1 MIMLTTI
8 LMAKV
13 NEVIIAKTKKMIRRR
28 IILMHN
34 IHITLMIASKNARK
48 ISSIKRWRRPSLELP
63 RLLGMMI
70 YRLPRTGVLIRYSN
84 RLEPSCTWGNFLFS
98 FSKPDVMWKENH
110 EDLHQV
116 KLLHAIHVLLILCTY
131 WLSGKARRENIW
143 LEVRT
148 YGPSAARSVLP
159 DRGQIFSSLV
169 RPNSVNKHFII
180 WPCVFEFFWQS
191 EPASISTLF

>member
-8 LMAKV
+8 LMAKM
-13 NEVIIAKTKKMIRRR
+13 NEVIIATTKKMIRRR

-34 IHITLMIASKNARK
+34 RHITLMIAFKIVSKIPSR
-48 ISSIKRWRRPSLELP
+48 SMSIALLGRPSLELP

-148 YGPSAARSVLP
+148 YGPSAARSVRP
-159 DRGQIFSSLV
+159 ERGPNIF
-169 RPNSVNKHFII
+169 
-180 WPCVFEFFWQS
+180 QS
-191 EPASISTLF
+191 GPT

>member
-8 LMAKV
+8 LMAKM
-13 NEVIIAKTKKMIRRR
+13 NDVIIATTKKMIRRR

-34 IHITLMIASKNARK
+34 RHIPRMIAFKNASAIARK
-48 ISSIKRWRRPSLELP
+48 IAPIKLLRRPSLELP

-148 YGPSAARSVLP
+148 DGPSAARSMRP
-159 DRGQIFSSLV
+159 DRGPNIF
-169 RPNSVNKHFII
+169 
-180 WPCVFEFFWQS
+180 QS
-191 EPASISTLF
+191 GPT

>member
-13 NEVIIAKTKKMIRRR
+13 NDVIIATTKKMIRRR

-34 IHITLMIASKNARK
+34 RHIASKIALKIASAIARK
-48 ISSIKRWRRPSLELP
+48 IPSIKLLRRPSLELP

-70 YRLPRTGVLIRYSN
+70 YRQWPRTGVLIRYSN
-84 RLEPSCTWGNFLFS
+84 RLEPSCTWGNFFFS

-143 LEVRT
+143 LDVKT
-148 YGPSAARSVLP
+148 YGPSAARSVRP
-159 DRGQIFSSLV
+159 DRG
-169 RPNSVNKHFII
+169 PNTFPSG
-180 WPCVFEFFWQS
+180 P
-191 EPASISTLF
+191 T

>member
-13 NEVIIAKTKKMIRRR
+13 NEVIIATTKKMIRRR

-34 IHITLMIASKNARK
+34 RHIPRMSALKSASTNAPTAAFTK
-48 ISSIKRWRRPSLELP
+48 LLRRPSSELP
-63 RLLGMMI
+63 RLSGMMI

-148 YGPSAARSVLP
+148 YGPSAARSVRP
-159 DRGQIFSSLV
+159 DRGPNIFPSG
-169 RPNSVNKHFII
+169 P
-180 WPCVFEFFWQS
+180 
-191 EPASISTLF
+191 T

>member
-8 LMAKV
+8 LMAKM
-13 NEVIIAKTKKMIRRR
+13 NDVIIATTKKMIRRR
-28 IILMHN
+28 IILMQN
-34 IHITLMIASKNARK
+34 RHIQVTIAFKNATAIASR
-48 ISSIKRWRRPSLELP
+48 SLSIALLGRPSSELP

-84 RLEPSCTWGNFLFS
+84 RLEPSCTWGISS
-98 FSKPDVMWKENH
+98 FPFQSLMLCEKENH

-148 YGPSAARSVLP
+148 DGPSAARSMRP
-159 DRGQIFSSLV
+159 DRGPNIF
-169 RPNSVNKHFII
+169 
-180 WPCVFEFFWQS
+180 QS
-191 EPASISTLF
+191 GPT